1 MVCRRKIGMPM
12 QRSQRMGGLLGHNR
26 GLLRDCENFV
36 GLRFQLL
43 STASSSGQRWA
54 SQNWYSC
61 SHPPLNRSI
70 NLRWSPLGSAEKLV
84 PTMNYGEW
92 FVSVRRSPQ
101 PGTGG
106 HFKILKNTV
115 HPSINSKFSVTFI
128 CNDKLVLKKL
138 FFYQK
143 IFNFWN

>member
-12 QRSQRMGGLLGHNR
+12 QRSQRMGGLLGHSR

-43 STASSSGQRWA
+43 STASSSDQRWA

-70 NLRWSPLGSAEKLV
+70 NLRWSPLEVLKSSYRRW
-84 PTMNYGEW
+84 TMA
-92 FVSVRRSPQ
+92 SDLSRSGDHLSPVQ
-101 PGTGG
+101 GGTLQNIKKYSSPK
-106 HFKILKNTV
+106 H
-115 HPSINSKFSVTFI
+115 KFSVTFI